1 MLGKTES
8 GRRER
13 QSMRWL
19 DGITDSRDMS
29 LSKLRE
35 IAKDREAWCSA
46 VHGVA
51 KSRIQLSYYTQ
62 VDQIVLASWNFHF
75 CHICFTI
82 FPLRMTSLLK
92 IYGPLCS
99 SCFSHVSPSQ
109 SGHKHC
115 PDFCHYVF
123 TFLSPFIHQ
132 HCIALLCKFWN
143 FSYIHAVSFYICIY
157 IKDRYRW

>member
-1 MLGKTES
+1 M
-8 GRRER
+8 
-13 QSMRWL
+13 
-19 DGITDSRDMS
+19 DMS

-92 IYGPLCS
+92 IYGPYVALAFLMS
-99 SCFSHVSPSQ
+99 LPPSQ
-109 SGHKHC
+109 
-115 PDFCHYVF
+115 D
-123 TFLSPFIHQ
+123 IN
-132 HCIALLCKFWN
+132 IALIFAIMY
-143 FSYIHAVSFYICIY
+143 SHFYLPLFINIV
-157 IKDRYRW
+157 